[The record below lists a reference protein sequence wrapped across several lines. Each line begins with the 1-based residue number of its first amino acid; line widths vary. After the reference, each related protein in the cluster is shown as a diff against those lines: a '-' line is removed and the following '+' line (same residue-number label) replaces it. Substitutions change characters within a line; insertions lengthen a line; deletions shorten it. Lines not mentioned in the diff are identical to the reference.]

1 MDSGKLVV
9 LSAPSGSGKTSL
21 VKELLKE
28 KLNLGFSISATS
40 RAPRGKEKNSLDYYF
55 LSHEEFVD
63 KINENAFLEYE
74 EVYKGTFYGTL
85 KNEIKRIWESGKHV
99 LFDIDVYGGIKI
111 KNQYPENTLSVFIM
125 PPSNKELE
133 IRLRKRGT
141 ESEEKIKNRL
151 NKSEEESSLSKKFDV
166 VLMNDDFLETKIKLI
181 EIVNEFIKSLS

>member
-21 VKELLKE
+21 VKELLNE

-55 LSHEEFVD
+55 LSHEEFVE

-85 KNEIKRIWESGKHV
+85 KNDIKRIWESGKHV

-111 KNQYPENTLSVFIM
+111 KNQYPKNTLSIFVM
-125 PPSNKELE
+125 PPSIEELE
-133 IRLRKRGT
+133 IRLRKRDT
-141 ESEEKIKNRL
+141 ESEEKIKYRL
-151 NKSEEESSLSKKFDV
+151 NKSVEELSLSKKFDV
-166 VLMNDDFLETKIKLI
+166 VIINDDFKVTKNKLI
-181 EIVNEFIKSLS
+181 EIVNKFMKS

>member
-85 KNEIKRIWESGKHV
+85 KSEIK
-99 LFDIDVYGGIKI
+99 KI
-111 KNQYPENTLSVFIM
+111 YWF
-125 PPSNKELE
+125 
-133 IRLRKRGT
+133 
-141 ESEEKIKNRL
+141 
-151 NKSEEESSLSKKFDV
+151 
-166 VLMNDDFLETKIKLI
+166 
-181 EIVNEFIKSLS
+181 